1 MRANRYSSLPA
12 PVVGAAVLLLSPQPG
27 AAQSNAEL
35 MAIIREQQRQI
46 EELSRKV
53 DALQDQVQQAT
64 ERAGSAAATAEQV
77 AKDTDME
84 VSWGPS
90 PTFKSKDGRFE
101 AHVRGR
107 LFVDGGYLD
116 DEDGFYSSDNA
127 TELRAA
133 RLGVEGKAWQDF
145 GYRLEVDFAD
155 DDVDITDAYIE
166 YDGSVIEPAFVRVGQ
181 FKTPNSL
188 EEQTSARFITFMERA
203 AFTDAFDFDRRIGLG
218 SGVGGDNWAITGGL
232 FGQNAEDVANDEG
245 YALAGRGH
253 YALLEPFGSNS
264 VIHLGASGR
273 LRNLEND
280 ADSDSVRYRQR
291 PFFHFTDTRSVDT
304 GDLADAEN
312 DVFAGPEAALVV
324 GPFSVQA
331 EAGHT
336 WLQRGGGAG
345 DADGLW
351 GAYLSA
357 SYFLTGESRNYDAKE
372 GVFDRVKVDNPVF
385 DGGPGA
391 WELGARFDYI
401 DLNDNSAEV
410 RGGEQYTAIAG
421 VNWYLNNNVRFMLDY
436 ALTNVYDARDAPDA
450 AVDGSQNLIQGVGA
464 RAQVDF

>member
-1 MRANRYSSLPA
+1 MRAYRDCSLLA
-12 PVVGAAVLLLSPQPG
+12 RAGGAAVLALLPEP
-27 AAQSNAEL
+27 AVAQSNAEL
-35 MAIIREQQRQI
+35 MAIIRAQQRQI

-53 DALQDQVQQAT
+53 DALQDQVQQAA
-64 ERAGSAAATAEQV
+64 EEAGAAAATAEQV

-101 AHVRGR
+101 THVRGR

-116 DEDGFYSSDNA
+116 DEDGFYSNDNA

-133 RLGVEGKAWQDF
+133 RVGVEGKAWKDF

-155 DDVDITDAYIE
+155 NEVDVTDAYIQ
-166 YDGSVIEPAFVRVGQ
+166 YDGPLIEPAFVRLGQ

-188 EEQTSARFITFMERA
+188 EEQTSARFTTFLERA
-203 AFTDAFDFDRRIGLG
+203 AFTDAFEFDRRIGLG
-218 SGVGGDNWAITGGL
+218 SGVGGDNWAVTGGL
-232 FGQNAEDVANDEG
+232 FGQNGDDVANDEG

-264 VIHLGASGR
+264 VAHLGGSGR
-273 LRNLEND
+273 FRDLEND
-280 ADSDSVRYRQR
+280 ADGDSVRYRQR
-291 PFFHFTDTRSVDT
+291 PFFHFTGTRSVDT

-312 DVFAGPEAALVV
+312 DVFAGSEAALVV

-336 WLQRGGGAG
+336 WLQRDAGAS

-351 GAYLSA
+351 GGYLSA
-357 SYFLTGESRNYDAKE
+357 SYFLTGESRNYDAEE
-372 GVFDRVKVDNPVF
+372 GVFDRVEVDTPVF

-401 DLNDNSAEV
+401 DLNDNSADV
-410 RGGEQYTAIAG
+410 RGGEQYSAIAG
-421 VNWYLNNNVRFMLDY
+421 VNWHLNNNVRVMLDY
-436 ALTNVYDARDAPDA
+436 ASTNVYDARSSPGA
-450 AVDGSQNLIQGVGA
+450 AVEGSQNLIQGVGA
-464 RAQVDF
+464 RGQVDF